1 VAGPMSITSQDLFQR
16 RDAADTDWRHH
27 AACCGVDPDLFFPLG
42 TAGASLP
49 QIEQAK
55 QICRTCPVRPPCL
68 RWALDHGDAGVWGG
82 TTEEERR
89 RQRRSRALGESG
101 SAENP
106 SRFLKQSCALFTISP
121 HSVSV

>member
-1 VAGPMSITSQDLFQR
+1 MTGLMSITSQDLLQR
-16 RDAADTDWRHH
+16 RDAAGADWRDH
-27 AACCGVDPDLFFPLG
+27 AACRDVDPELFFPLG
-42 TAGASLP
+42 TVGASLP

-55 QICRTCPVRPPCL
+55 QICRTCPVCRSCL

-101 SAENP
+101 SAP
-106 SRFLKQSCALFTISP
+106 SSSW
-121 HSVSV
+121 